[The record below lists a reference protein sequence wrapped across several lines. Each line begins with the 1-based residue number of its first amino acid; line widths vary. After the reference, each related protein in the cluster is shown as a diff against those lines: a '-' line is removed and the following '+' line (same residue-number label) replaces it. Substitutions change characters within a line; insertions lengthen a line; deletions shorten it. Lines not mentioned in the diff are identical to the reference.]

1 MKILSGMR
9 PTGRLHLGHLVGA
22 IENWLRLQEDNDCHF
37 MVADYHTLTT
47 TRPSPAEFAENILL
61 MAAGWRALGIDFNRS
76 TVFVQSAVPGHA
88 ELHLILSMLT
98 PVPWLE
104 RDPTL
109 KSMREDMGIKTLT
122 HGLLGYPVL
131 QAADILLYKAD
142 GVPVGEDQAPHL
154 EITRE
159 IARAFNRAYG
169 DTFPEPKT
177 ILAENPRLM
186 GTDGR
191 KMSKSLGNCIYL
203 DDGPEEIR
211 KKVMELVTDPTK
223 VRKDDPGDPDI
234 CSVMAYHRTLGDGS
248 EDIQDAACRTGRL
261 GCVEHK
267 RMLAHVIS
275 GRLEGYRERF
285 AEYASDSSDTL
296 KLLDDGAEKARKLA
310 SGTMAGV
317 RERVGYGTGSK

>member
-22 IENWLRLQEDNDCHF
+22 MENWLRLQETDDCLF

-47 TRPSPAEFAENILL
+47 SRPSPAEFRENILL
-61 MAAGWRALGIDFNRS
+61 MAAGWRALGIDFDKS
-76 TVFVQSAVPGHA
+76 AVFVQSDVPEHA

-109 KSMREDMGIKTLT
+109 KSMREDMGIRTLT

-131 QAADILLYKAD
+131 QAADILLYKSD

-169 DTFPEPKT
+169 ETFPEPKT
-177 ILAENPRLM
+177 MLTGNPRLM

-203 DDGPEEIR
+203 DDVPEDIT
-211 KKVMELVTDPTK
+211 KKAMLLTTDPMK
-223 VRKDDPGDPDI
+223 VHKDDTGDPDL
-234 CSVMAYHRTLGDGS
+234 CSVMEYHRALPDGTQ
-248 EDIQDAACRTGRL
+248 DIQDAACRTGRL

-267 RMLAHVIS
+267 RILAHAIAV
-275 GRLEGYRERF
+275 RLEDYREKF
-285 AEYASDSSDTL
+285 AEYTSDPAGTL
-296 KLLDDGAEKARKLA
+296 DLLR
-310 SGTMAGV
+310 SGTGRARETATATMAEV
-317 RERVGYGTGSK
+317 RGLVGYGT